1 MLRDGILPPAD
12 GEETQGR
19 VVPPNPPPLPHPP
32 GLAAPG
38 SAQAY
43 PARAVPARTAPA
55 ASLERGRSHKPAA
68 SRAALSRAPPRAV
81 SADLGPRTPDGRESH
96 PERVHFCMCLFHVL
110 VLSFF
115 RERPAGYFQ
124 A

>member
-1 MLRDGILPPAD
+1 MKDAEGWNSAASRWRGDSGPRGPSQPPS
-12 GEETQGR
+12 
-19 VVPPNPPPLPHPP
+19 PPHFPTPTSHPQ

-68 SRAALSRAPPRAV
+68 SRAALSGAPPRAV
-81 SADLGPRTPDGRESH
+81 SADLGPRTPDGR
-96 PERVHFCMCLFHVL
+96 
-110 VLSFF
+110 
-115 RERPAGYFQ
+115 
-124 A
+124 

>member
-12 GEETQGR
+12 GEGTQGR
-19 VVPPNPPPLPHPP
+19 VVPPNHPPPPHFPTP
-32 GLAAPG
+32 TSHPQGLAAPG

-68 SRAALSRAPPRAV
+68 SRAALSGAPPRAV
-81 SADLGPRTPDGRESH
+81 SADLGPRTPDGR
-96 PERVHFCMCLFHVL
+96 
-110 VLSFF
+110 
-115 RERPAGYFQ
+115 
-124 A
+124 